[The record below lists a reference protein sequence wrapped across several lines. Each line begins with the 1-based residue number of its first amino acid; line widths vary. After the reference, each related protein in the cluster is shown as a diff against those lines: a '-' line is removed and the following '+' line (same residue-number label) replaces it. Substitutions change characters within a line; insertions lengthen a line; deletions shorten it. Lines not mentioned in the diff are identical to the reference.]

1 MLCSERESCSLDG
14 NSTADEFEFMTE
26 EDSQCEVAEVA
37 PETSAADTVSCS
49 SGPLAKRRSYW
60 GLLGSRVY
68 YAIAQDMMPTSL
80 RRLQDYFR
88 NVSTTLP
95 TSTSDLW
102 LLGICYELDNLE
114 EETREEVVHDFIRD
128 FNSRIWVTYRRGFEA
143 IGDSSFT
150 SDAGWGC
157 TIRSGQ
163 MLLAQ
168 ALMTHFFQRAW
179 RRETEAVLSPQVKQ
193 VLSWFGDAHDDK
205 NPFGIHHFIESG
217 RAIGVEEGH
226 WLGPYIFCRTVA
238 GMVNANAP
246 GGMVAHVV
254 AGDASPAG
262 GSGGAPVLCKCEVR
276 DFCLGFS
283 THGTP
288 RLGFEMEPTVR
299 DSGSG
304 SGSWSP
310 VLLLVP
316 LVLGLGEKINERYI
330 PLLAKVLTFPQSV
343 GIVGGRPGSSLYF
356 VGCQDENVFFLDP
369 HTVQPTTNAAD
380 EDFDMESYFCQVLR
394 HMPMSQIDPSLALGF
409 YCRTEG
415 DFESLC
421 THLAALETQSRSVL
435 LLTVVEKRS
444 EHHIR
449 SQDIGE
455 TSETVSVLDE
465 EEDATGDEDWQLL

>member
-1 MLCSERESCSLDG
+1 MRCSERESCSLDG

-37 PETSAADTVSCS
+37 SETPASDTVSCS

-128 FNSRIWVTYRRGFEA
+128 FNSRIWVTYRRGFET

-193 VLSWFGDAHDDK
+193 VLTWFGDAHEDA
-205 NPFGIHHFIESG
+205 NPFGIHRFIESG
-217 RAIGVEEGH
+217 RSIGVEEGH

-262 GSGGAPVLCKCEVR
+262 GSGGAPVLCKSEVR
-276 DFCLGFS
+276 
-283 THGTP
+283 
-288 RLGFEMEPTVR
+288 
-299 DSGSG
+299 
-304 SGSWSP
+304 
-310 VLLLVP
+310 
-316 LVLGLGEKINERYI
+316 
-330 PLLAKVLTFPQSV
+330 
-343 GIVGGRPGSSLYF
+343 
-356 VGCQDENVFFLDP
+356 
-369 HTVQPTTNAAD
+369 
-380 EDFDMESYFCQVLR
+380 
-394 HMPMSQIDPSLALGF
+394 
-409 YCRTEG
+409 
-415 DFESLC
+415 
-421 THLAALETQSRSVL
+421 
-435 LLTVVEKRS
+435 
-444 EHHIR
+444 
-449 SQDIGE
+449 
-455 TSETVSVLDE
+455 
-465 EEDATGDEDWQLL
+465 